1 MIAEKRIIFRFFC
14 LSSFVIS
21 FGLAVQGITGSY
33 TLRYK
38 LQDEVD
44 DIQELRQML
53 FADVNAV
60 HSLVEFQNVHP
71 IYLGAK
77 QLACCDVVDLVGNL
91 WLSMFMA
98 GWFSVVL
105 AGAMFCYIRR
115 LDELPR
121 KR

>member
-1 MIAEKRIIFRFFC
+1 MF
-14 LSSFVIS
+14 
-21 FGLAVQGITGSY
+21 VQGITGAY

-38 LQDEVD
+38 LQDEVND
-44 DIQELRQML
+44 VSALGVLL
-53 FADVNAV
+53 FSDLAALQT
-60 HSLVEFQNVHP
+60 LVEFENVHP
-71 IYLGAK
+71 LYLGAK

-105 AGAMFCYIRR
+105 VVAMFCYIRR

>member
-1 MIAEKRIIFRFFC
+1 MVEGVGLPPWEAPVVFFC
-14 LSSFVIS
+14 VSSCMIS
-21 FGLAVQGITGSY
+21 CGLPVQGITGSY

-44 DIQELRQML
+44 DIQDLGQTL
-53 FADVNAV
+53 SADVNAV

-77 QLACCDVVDLVGNL
+77 QLVCCDVVDLVGNL

-105 AGAMFCYIRR
+105 AVAMFLLHQAIG
-115 LDELPR
+115 
-121 KR
+121 

>member
-1 MIAEKRIIFRFFC
+1 MISC
-14 LSSFVIS
+14 
-21 FGLAVQGITGSY
+21 GLPVQGITGSY

-44 DIQELRQML
+44 DIQDLGQTL
-53 FADVNAV
+53 SADVNAV
-60 HSLVEFQNVHP
+60 HSLVEFQIVHP

-77 QLACCDVVDLVGNL
+77 QLVCCDVVDLVGNL

-105 AGAMFCYIRR
+105 AVAMFLLHQAIG
-115 LDELPR
+115 
-121 KR
+121 

>member
-1 MIAEKRIIFRFFC
+1 MLSLRAEYCKIYCFQGQSAVC
-14 LSSFVIS
+14 L
-21 FGLAVQGITGSY
+21 QGIAGSY

-44 DIQELRQML
+44 DVEALGQTL

-105 AGAMFCYIRR
+105 AVAMFCYIRR